1 MVDYWRFTRNRHTR
15 MMYDALKTYG
25 ITATRMYEY
34 RTAGDVSVTPSL
46 KPPDGVTVESLHAS
60 ELGSLAGDID
70 FSLPVT
76 VSNGEWTVVASA
88 DGRPI
93 GRALVT
99 DDPNPYVDPLE
110 RQVSVSGAYVR
121 KIFVV
126 PGWRG
131 AGVASATRTASRSY
145 CSGSNRLRTTR
156 RPDRHGAGRRRQ
168 PALVSPVRG
177 MWVRAGGNTRVR
189 PGGTAVGVPTPK
201 LLTARERS
209 PVYAIRSHSNIY
221 LLRKFIDTKKYSRG
235 CPTKQNSFRK
245 PGIGW

>member
-131 AGVASATRTASRSY
+131 AGVASATLRRAVAIACERLGARTV
-145 CSGSNRLRTTR
+145 T
-156 RPDRHGAGRRRQ
+156 
-168 PALVSPVRG
+168 ALVAADNRPSCRLFEG
-177 MWVRAGGNTRVR
+177 CGFERAGTHEYVRVGPLSAYR
-189 PGGTAVGVPTPK
+189 H
-201 LLTARERS
+201 R
-209 PVYAIRSHSNIY
+209 
-221 LLRKFIDTKKYSRG
+221 
-235 CPTKQNSFRK
+235 NS
-245 PGIGW
+245 